1 MRETLPLI
9 LAAVAAGTAFLVAR
23 AGPSRESVLPL
34 SRTVAEHEK
43 GLDRASAVAF
53 PLSPEEE
60 RRIGA
65 DMARAVGEP
74 APAAPGSSAAIH
86 EAQWREATGEAAR
99 SALIRRFPGQY
110 VFRVVDE
117 PSPNAFAMPGGF
129 VFATSSLLDK
139 IGGDFDA
146 LMFVAGH
153 EIGHIELGHTAD
165 AYRLGASGRDP
176 ISVIVGGV
184 LSVPRLFAELHF
196 SQTQELE
203 ADAFAVAL
211 MRSRGRDPR
220 AGLRVFDALGI
231 PKDANTKRGPDEI
244 AVEGLTDYFRTH
256 PGGWE
261 RRAALERAAG
271 PATLGSASP

>member
-1 MRETLPLI
+1 MREALPLL
-9 LAAVAAGTAFLVAR
+9 LAAAAAVTAVVVAR
-23 AGPSRESVLPL
+23 SGPSRESVLPL

-60 RRIGA
+60 RAIGME
-65 DMARAVGEP
+65 MA
-74 APAAPGSSAAIH
+74 AAIPRATPVAGSTDAVH
-86 EAQWREATGEAAR
+86 EAQWREAAGEAAR
-99 SALIRRFPGQY
+99 SPLVKRFAGRY
-110 VFRVVDE
+110 EFRVVQE
-117 PSPNAFAMPGGF
+117 YSPNAFAIPGGF

-139 IGGDFDA
+139 LGGDFDA

-165 AYRLGASGRDP
+165 AYRLQSSSSRGPVG
-176 ISVIVGGV
+176 VVVGGV
-184 LSVPRLFAELHF
+184 LSIPRLFASLHF

-203 ADAFAVAL
+203 ADAYAAAV

-244 AVEGLTDYFRTH
+244 AVEGLSDYFRTH

-261 RRAALERAAG
+261 RRAALEKAIAANQ
-271 PATLGSASP
+271 

>member
-1 MRETLPLI
+1 MREALPLI

-34 SRTVAEHEK
+34 SRAVAEQEK

-60 RRIGA
+60 RKIGA
-65 DMARAVGEP
+65 DMALAIPVEAPVAGSTAAV
-74 APAAPGSSAAIH
+74 H
-86 EAQWREATGEAAR
+86 EAQWREAAGEAAR
-99 SALIRRFPGQY
+99 SPLVKRFAGRY
-110 VFRVVDE
+110 EFRAVEE
-117 PSPNAFAMPGGF
+117 PSPNAFALPGGF

-139 IGGDFDA
+139 LGGDFDA

-153 EIGHIELGHTAD
+153 EIGHVELGHTAD
-165 AYRLGASGRDP
+165 AYRLTSSGRDP
-176 ISVIVGGV
+176 ITVVVGGV
-184 LSVPRLFAELHF
+184 LSVPRLFASLHF

-203 ADAFAVAL
+203 ADAYAVAL

-220 AGLRVFDALGI
+220 AGLRVFDELGI
-231 PKDANTKRGPDEI
+231 PKDADTKRGPDEI
-244 AVEGLTDYFRTH
+244 AVEGLSDYFRTH

-261 RRAALERAAG
+261 RRAALERAIA
-271 PATLGSASP
+271 ADR